1 MEIPI
6 LVHLRRNNG
15 VVIGYLEKKEPHIK
29 LGIAGRIQIVEY
41 DICWM
46 EACYFIEDD

>member
-29 LGIAGRIQIVEY
+29 LGIAGRI
-41 DICWM
+41 
-46 EACYFIEDD
+46 

>member
-41 DICWM
+41 DIFWM
-46 EACYFIEDD
+46 EACYLMEED